1 MIPIHVLPKLPFQ
14 VHDALGDQKLFG
26 LVNNA
31 GTGYGHNVT
40 DKDIINTNFFGPKR
54 VCDNFMSLVD
64 PKAGRIINVGSNG
77 GPLFVSTITDLTVK
91 KQGYSRNRASG
102 ALFHAYH
109 GQHNH
114 FCNSNIEVY
123 FLKHQMCSASTSWAE
138 LEVLMERFLDGDDFG
153 GGTCYNL
160 SKAGLMVYTMQL
172 AAQYP
177 NIKVRN
183 EAENGTLFTAHI
195 LFNPLMPP
203 GILCQSRIHQDKH
216 VKGFWCHKI
225 A

>member
-1 MIPIHVLPKLPFQ
+1 
-14 VHDALGDQKLFG
+14 
-26 LVNNA
+26 
-31 GTGYGHNVT
+31 
-40 DKDIINTNFFGPKR
+40 
-54 VCDNFMSLVD
+54 
-64 PKAGRIINVGSNG
+64 
-77 GPLFVSTITDLTVK
+77 
-91 KQGYSRNRASG
+91 
-102 ALFHAYH
+102 
-109 GQHNH
+109 
-114 FCNSNIEVY
+114 
-123 FLKHQMCSASTSWAE
+123 
-138 LEVLMERFLDGDDFG
+138 MERFLDGDDFG

-183 EAENGTLFTAHI
+183 EAENWSLFPALI
-195 LFNPLMPP
+195 LFNLLMPL